1 MLAAM
6 TEVRRGPDMSFTISS
21 RGIRLDVV
29 WEAEFSGA
37 GWIENW
43 TGQRRQQVEQ
53 DAVRAALDTA
63 TWKGQLVAAPFN
75 SNTQLLWYRKDLV
88 PNPPSTWDQMIA
100 QAEQL
105 ASQGKPHFIEIQGAS
120 YEGYTVW
127 INAMIL
133 SAGGQILSADGQQVI
148 LGPPAARAV
157 SVIGRLARS
166 SAADPSLSVQMED
179 QNRLAFESG
188 DAAFEINYPFIY
200 PSALQNAPKLAKQI
214 GWVEYPRVDAGRPSR
229 PPVGGID
236 LAVSSYSKHKDQA
249 FDAILCL
256 RNRANQL
263 RNAINGGCRRRW
275 RAFTRTRSWSR
286 AATRSPPRSWAP
298 CSAAASGRRPPP
310 TSRCRSPYSWQYAWT
325 PNTGYLANL
334 LPSGSA
340 PLTKQWPAIGII
352 ILAEIWKT
360 TPFMAL
366 LLLAGVSLVPDELLR
381 AAKVDG
387 ATAWQRF
394 TMIMLPLMK
403 PAILVALLF
412 RTLDAFR
419 IFDNIFIMTAGANS
433 TRSVSI
439 LGYDNLFTALNLGIG
454 STISVLVFIVV
465 AIIAFIFVKGFGTAA
480 PGQEV
485 ARR

>member
-1 MLAAM
+1 
-6 TEVRRGPDMSFTISS
+6 MSFVISS
-21 RGIRLDVV
+21 RGIRGWRRWLVAASAGALLAACGGNGGGAGTTTLNWYIFHEPSGSFQAAATGCSAASGGAYDIKIQELPATADGQRQQLVRRSAAKDSSLDILGLDVV

-166 SAADPSLSVQMED
+166 SAADPSLSVQQED

-236 LAVSSYSKHKDQA
+236 LAVSAYSKHKDQA
-249 FDAILCL
+249 FNAILCL
-256 RNRANQL
+256 RNRENQL
-263 RNAINGGCRRRW
+263 RNAINGGL
-275 RAFTRTRSWSR
+275 
-286 AATRSPPRSWAP
+286 
-298 CSAAASGRRPPP
+298 PP
-310 TSRCRSPYSWQYAWT
+310 TLASLYKDPKLVSG
-325 PNTGYLANL
+325 GYPFA
-334 LPSGSA
+334 
-340 PLTKQWPAIGII
+340 
-352 ILAEIWKT
+352 AEILDSLQRGGVRPKT
-360 TPFMAL
+360 
-366 LLLAGVSLVPDELLR
+366 
-381 AAKVDG
+381 
-387 ATAWQRF
+387 
-394 TMIMLPLMK
+394 
-403 PAILVALLF
+403 PAYQ
-412 RTLDAFR
+412 
-419 IFDNIFIMTAGANS
+419 
-433 TRSVSI
+433 SVSI
-439 LGYDNLFTALNLGIG
+439 AIQTTLHPPSSAGPGKLNELRGK
-454 STISVLVFIVV
+454 LQD
-465 AIIAFIFVKGFGTAA
+465 AIESRGLI
-480 PGQEV
+480 P
-485 ARR
+485 